1 MEVKNNNVII
11 PIEMW
16 NELKQIDYFKEII
29 EVLEDSRELEKA
41 IAKTKSFINL
51 EDYISERTLK
61 EKIKKSK
68 RTLSNKSKKSYV

>member
-16 NELKQIDYFKEII
+16 NELKQIEYFKEII